1 MTVKI
6 DVKAL
11 TRRAITKAVNR
22 RARKTLRKLK
32 RATPEDTRELKDSLH
47 IVRGFRGRAVAYRWE
62 SAYATYALRR
72 RRIWRRI
79 LKALN

>member
-22 RARKTLRKLK
+22 RARKTLRKLR
-32 RATPEDTRELKDSLH
+32 RATPEDTRELVGSLH
-47 IVRGFRGRAVAYRWE
+47 IVKGFRGRAVAYRWE
-62 SAYATYALRR
+62 AKYASFALRR

-79 LKALN
+79 LNALN